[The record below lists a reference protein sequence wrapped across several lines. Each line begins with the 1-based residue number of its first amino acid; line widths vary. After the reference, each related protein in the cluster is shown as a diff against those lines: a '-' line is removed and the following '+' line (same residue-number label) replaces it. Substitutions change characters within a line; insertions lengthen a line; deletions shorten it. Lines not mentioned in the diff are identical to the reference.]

1 MTHSSDR
8 LYELPPSAKLVFK
21 VLEINGTMTQS
32 QIATK
37 SRLSKRT
44 VRQALDNLRDAD
56 TLDERVSL
64 RDARKSLYSIP
75 ESRETDTL
83 ANASD

>member
-1 MTHSSDR
+1 M
-8 LYELPPSAKLVFK
+8 FK